1 MSNSLAFGQNNTKV
15 TTTPTAAGQ
24 TWVTI
29 IARVDSTVTYTET
42 YEDGTTA
49 ITVAE
54 PISAGQPF
62 YGIFSIISAP
72 TGYVILGR

>member
-15 TTTPTAAGQ
+15 TTTPTGAGLA
-24 TWVTI
+24 WVMIT
-29 IARVDSTVTYTET
+29 ARVDSTVTYTET
-42 YEDGTTA
+42 YDDGSTA

-54 PISAGQPF
+54 AISAGQTF